1 MNSFIAVALIVF
13 ICAAVEASYDN
24 APKYNSFGYAAA
36 KILANTC
43 PPGWSQYHNSCYYFS
58 RDRMSWWQASMKCA
72 SMGGFLCNIDE
83 AHENTY
89 IRHHLAMYQV
99 KPGAWF
105 ALNDCLYPNA
115 HRWGWGFTNKRCHK
129 FDWYAGEPVYHQKG
143 DYNCGVFWS
152 TYQYHW
158 HVDSCM
164 QRNYYVCEM
173 KLGKPCKCQY

>member
-1 MNSFIAVALIVF
+1 ML
-13 ICAAVEASYDN
+13 
-24 APKYNSFGYAAA
+24 
-36 KILANTC
+36 
-43 PPGWSQYHNSCYYFS
+43 
-58 RDRMSWWQASMKCA
+58 
-72 SMGGFLCNIDE
+72 
-83 AHENTY
+83 
-89 IRHHLAMYQV
+89 V

-173 KLGKPCKCQY
+173 KLVRIFRDENDFQITMKLSYNTFPFFFSGKTLQVSVLISWTF